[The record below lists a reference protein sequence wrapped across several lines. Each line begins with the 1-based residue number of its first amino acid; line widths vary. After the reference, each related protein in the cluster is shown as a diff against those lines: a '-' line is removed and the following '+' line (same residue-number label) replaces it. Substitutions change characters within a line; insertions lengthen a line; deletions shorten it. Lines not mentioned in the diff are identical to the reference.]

1 MHMKNLKFLVLVT
14 LSLTSLNACMSTE
27 VREPAAVAANITA
40 DEVNYN
46 TSTSCTQVEAD
57 IEKWIA
63 KAGPNTGNTLA
74 ETIVTKAA
82 DRCVSILNEAGKSKQ
97 LTTKKQDCSSLP
109 QRSVASVTDDLILSQ
124 CIISAGVATEKG
136 L

>member
-1 MHMKNLKFLVLVT
+1 MKTLKT
-14 LSLTSLNACMSTE
+14 LALMTFALTSLNACMSTE
-27 VREPAAVAANITA
+27 VREPAAAKANITA

-46 TSTSCTQVEAD
+46 SSTSCTQVEAD

-63 KAGPNTGNTLA
+63 KAGPATNNTLA

-82 DRCVSILNEAGKSKQ
+82 DRCVSILNEAGKAQQ
-97 LTTKKQDCSSLP
+97 LTSKKQDCSVLP